1 MMHWWAQCKHSRP
14 IIHWRGPQQSVRT
27 GVRSYLIPTHP
38 ILSYATCDKFHTCV
52 HIHLLKREGLMMLQM
67 PLKSNTTLGN
77 TSHVVSQMQVH
88 IHIGA
93 IKDWFRVKSYSQLT
107 SLYHLFSLDL
117 ALPLDPNSQW
127 REYPRTDFSPL
138 PPPIPNPV

>member
-1 MMHWWAQCKHSRP
+1 MHWWAQCKH
-14 IIHWRGPQQSVRT
+14 IHWRGPQQSVRT

-77 TSHVVSQMQVH
+77 TSHVVNQMQVH

-107 SLYHLFSLDL
+107 SLTTCFHSTSPYHLT
-117 ALPLDPNSQW
+117 
-127 REYPRTDFSPL
+127 RTHNDGNIPEQTFHLCL
-138 PPPIPNPV
+138 PPFPTQCNKIYF